1 MGGGR
6 GQGIEY
12 QLNIIDMDIL
22 SKVKESLDGV
32 VDRKFINDDFML
44 SNDYARELYHESAE
58 KMPIIDYHCHL
69 VPQQIAEN
77 HKFKDLTEVW
87 LGGDHYKWRA
97 MRGNGVPEEFITGN
111 RSSYEKFEKWAE
123 TVPYTMRNPLYHWTH
138 LELAR
143 VFGIYDLLNPQTA
156 RAIYDECTEKL
167 QTEEYRGQALMK
179 RFNVKVVCTTDD
191 PADSLEYHKY
201 INEHP
206 FGVKVLPAWRPD
218 KAMVIEKPVQY
229 KEYVTRLEHVS
240 GVSISG
246 YQDLLDAL
254 RKRHD
259 FFHEMGSRLSDHG
272 LETFYA
278 EDFTMEEIDRIFRN
292 TLAGKM
298 PTKEEVLKFRS
309 AILLDFAR
317 MDHEKGWVQQFHIG
331 AIRDNNTRMF
341 NVLGPDTGY
350 DAIHDVHCAAA
361 GHKFFNRLAMED
373 KLTKTILYNLNPK
386 DNEVLATMAYT
397 FNDGSVPGKMQLGSG
412 WWFLDQED
420 GMRKQMNALSA
431 LGLFSRFVGMLTD
444 SRSFLSYPRHEYFR
458 RILCS
463 VLGEDIQKGKLPKSE
478 MAFIHQMVKDI
489 SYNNAA
495 RYFDF

>member
-1 MGGGR
+1 M
-6 GQGIEY
+6 
-12 QLNIIDMDIL
+12 IL
-22 SKVKESLDGV
+22 SDVKEKIDGML
-32 VDRKFINDDFML
+32 DRKFIHEDFML
-44 SNDYARELYHESAE
+44 TNSYARELYHESAE

-69 VPQQIAEN
+69 VPKMIAED
-77 HKFKDLTEVW
+77 HRFKDLTEVW

-97 MRGNGVPEEFITGN
+97 MRGNGVPEEFITGK

-143 VFGIYDLLNPQTA
+143 VFGIYDILNPSTA

-167 QTEEYRGQALMK
+167 QSPEYSGQSLMK
-179 RFNVKVVCTTDD
+179 KFNVKVVCTTDD
-191 PADSLEYHKY
+191 PADSLEYHKQ
-201 INEHP
+201 IAEHP

-218 KAMVIEKPVQY
+218 KAMVIEKPQQY
-229 KEYVTRLEHVS
+229 REYIEKLGAAAGMEILS
-240 GVSISG
+240 
-246 YQDLLDAL
+246 YEDLLTAL

-259 FFHEMGSRLSDHG
+259 FFHSMGCRLSDHG

-278 EDFTMEEIDRIFRN
+278 EDFTPEEIDRIFKD
-292 TLAGKM
+292 TLKGKM
-298 PTKEEVLKFRS
+298 PSHEEVLKFRS

-317 MDHEKGWVQQFHIG
+317 LDWEKGWAQQFHVG

-341 NVLGPDTGY
+341 DILGPDTGY
-350 DAIHDVHCAAA
+350 DAIHDVPVAAA
-361 GHKFFNRLAMED
+361 GHKFLNRLAMED
-373 KLTKTILYNLNPK
+373 KLAKTILYNLNPK

-397 FNDGSVPGKMQLGSG
+397 FNDGTVPGKIQLGSG

-463 VLGEDIQKGKLPKSE
+463 VIGEDIEKGKLPKSE
-478 MAFIHQMVKDI
+478 MPFIHQMVKDI

-495 RYFDF
+495 RYFNF

>member
-1 MGGGR
+1 M
-6 GQGIEY
+6 
-12 QLNIIDMDIL
+12 IL
-22 SKVKESLDGV
+22 SDVKEKIDGML
-32 VDRKFINDDFML
+32 DRKFIHEDFML
-44 SNDYARELYHESAE
+44 TNSYARELYHESAE

-69 VPQQIAEN
+69 VPKMIAED
-77 HKFKDLTEVW
+77 HRFKDLTEVW

-143 VFGIYDLLNPQTA
+143 VFGIYDILNPSTA

-167 QTEEYRGQALMK
+167 QSPEYSGQSLMK
-179 RFNVKVVCTTDD
+179 KFNVKVVCTTDD
-191 PADSLEYHKY
+191 PADSLEYHKQ
-201 INEHP
+201 IAEHP

-218 KAMVIEKPVQY
+218 KAMVIEKPLQY
-229 KEYVTRLEHVS
+229 REYIEKLGATAGMEILSYE
-240 GVSISG
+240 
-246 YQDLLDAL
+246 DLLTAL

-259 FFHEMGSRLSDHG
+259 FFHSMGCRLSDHG

-278 EDFTMEEIDRIFRN
+278 EDFTPEEIDRIFRD
-292 TLAGKM
+292 TLKGKM
-298 PTKEEVLKFRS
+298 PSHEEVLKFRS

-317 MDHEKGWVQQFHIG
+317 LDWEKGWAQQFHVG

-341 NVLGPDTGY
+341 DILGPDTGY
-350 DAIHDVHCAAA
+350 DAIHDVPVAAA
-361 GHKFFNRLAMED
+361 GHKFLNRLAMED
-373 KLTKTILYNLNPK
+373 KLAKTILYNLNPK

-397 FNDGSVPGKMQLGSG
+397 FNDGTVPGKIQLGSG

-463 VLGEDIQKGKLPKSE
+463 VIGEDIEKGKLPKSE
-478 MAFIHQMVKDI
+478 MPFIHQMVKDI

-495 RYFDF
+495 RYFNF

>member
-1 MGGGR
+1 M
-6 GQGIEY
+6 
-12 QLNIIDMDIL
+12 IL
-22 SKVKESLDGV
+22 SDVKGKIDGLI
-32 VDRKFINDDFML
+32 DRKFIHDDFML
-44 SNDYARELYHESAE
+44 TNSYARELYHESAG

-69 VPQQIAEN
+69 SPKMIAED
-77 HKFKDLTEVW
+77 HRFKDITEVW

-143 VFGIYDLLNPQTA
+143 VFGIYEILNPATA

-167 QTEEYRGQALMK
+167 QSPEYSGQSLMK
-179 RFNVKVVCTTDD
+179 RFNVKIVCTTDD
-191 PADSLEYHKY
+191 PADTLEYHRQ
-201 INEHP
+201 IAEHP

-218 KAMVIEKPVQY
+218 KAMVVEKPQQY
-229 KEYVTRLEHVS
+229 REYIDKLGAAAGMEILT
-240 GVSISG
+240 
-246 YQDLLDAL
+246 YQDLLTAL

-259 FFHEMGSRLSDHG
+259 FFHEMGCRLSDHG

-278 EDFTMEEIDRIFRN
+278 EDFDLEEIDRIFRD
-292 TLAGKM
+292 TLRGKK
-298 PTKEEVLKFRS
+298 PTHEEVLQFRS

-317 MDHEKGWVQQFHIG
+317 LDWEKGWTQQFHVG
-331 AIRDNNTRMF
+331 AIRDNNSRMF
-341 NVLGPDTGY
+341 DILGPDTGY
-350 DAIHDVHCAAA
+350 DAIHDLPTAAA
-361 GHKFFNRLAMED
+361 GHKFLNRLASED
-373 KLTKTILYNLNPK
+373 KLAKTILYNLNPK

-397 FNDGSVPGKMQLGSG
+397 FNDGTVPGKIQLGSG

-431 LGLFSRFVGMLTD
+431 LGLLSRFVGMLTD

-463 VLGEDIQKGKLPKSE
+463 VIGEDIEKGKLPKSE
-478 MAFIHQMVKDI
+478 MPFIHQMVKDI

-495 RYFDF
+495 RYFNF